1 VGAIGASSRAYV
13 RPRGVSRVGDVC
25 CGSLEIRGS
34 RRRGVGVVGTAVGE
48 GVGVG
53 VGDSLVVLANCLG
66 LLGKFAECD
75 FQVFRDSG
83 CTDRLRGDAGVGTSA
98 LNVGDDVVSLVGD
111 VGAGESER
119 S

>member
-1 VGAIGASSRAYV
+1 M
-13 RPRGVSRVGDVC
+13 D
-25 CGSLEIRGS
+25 
-34 RRRGVGVVGTAVGE
+34 
-48 GVGVG
+48 
-53 VGDSLVVLANCLG
+53 

>member
-1 VGAIGASSRAYV
+1 M
-13 RPRGVSRVGDVC
+13 
-25 CGSLEIRGS
+25 
-34 RRRGVGVVGTAVGE
+34 TH
-48 GVGVG
+48 
-53 VGDSLVVLANCLG
+53 CLD

-75 FQVFRDSG
+75 FQVLSNFGS
-83 CTDRLRGDAGVGTSA
+83 TDRLRGDAGVGTSA